1 MSINNGENVYRKIV
15 CGAGDVRLI
24 ITNNP
29 KTEAEFRE
37 KEQMEFLPQADQ
49 REILRRARDL
59 IHLGAR
65 LITHPM
71 AGQIKPHETPYRSV
85 FLEVGRG
92 PLDENSLNIIEDSIA
107 ETNKFLEGS
116 CKKKYD
122 EELLPGL
129 QFMDLQLLSNG
140 VEEYIRAQ

>member
-1 MSINNGENVYRKIV
+1 MSINNGENVFRKIV

-29 KTEAEFRE
+29 KAEAEFRE
-37 KEQMEFLPQADQ
+37 KEQVEFLPQADQ

-65 LITHPM
+65 LIAHPM
-71 AGQIKPHETPYRSV
+71 AGQIKPHETPYLSV
-85 FLEVGRG
+85 FLEVRRG
-92 PLDENSLNIIEDSIA
+92 PLDENSLTIIEDSIA
-107 ETNKFLEGS
+107 ETNKFLEGD
-116 CKKKYD
+116 CRKKYD

-129 QFMDLQLLSNG
+129 QFMDLLLLKN
-140 VEEYIRAQ
+140 VEDTQ